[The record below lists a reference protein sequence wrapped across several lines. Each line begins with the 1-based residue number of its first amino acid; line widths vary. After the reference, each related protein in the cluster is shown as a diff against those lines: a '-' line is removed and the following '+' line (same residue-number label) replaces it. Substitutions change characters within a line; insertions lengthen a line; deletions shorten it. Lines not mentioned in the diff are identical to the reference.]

1 MIYEV
6 INQPKK
12 IETALLDR
20 AVSFASRYL
29 SIDIDLTIEFETLK
43 HHQYG
48 FCDYDEDE
56 IIITIAKRLS
66 PKDVVR
72 TLFHELV
79 HVQQYSEGR
88 LQNGNIWFGEK
99 VEIIYKDYPWEI
111 EAFEVEQKM
120 IEAFE
125 LSINS

>member
-20 AVSFASRYL
+20 AVFFASKYL
-29 SIDIDLTIEFETLK
+29 SIDIDLTIKFETLK
-43 HHQYG
+43 HYQYG
-48 FCDYDEDE
+48 LCDYDEDE
-56 IIITIAKRLS
+56 VTITIAKRLS

-79 HVQQYSEGR
+79 HVQQHSEGR
-88 LQNGNIWFGEK
+88 LEYGNIWLGEK
-99 VEIIYKDYPWEI
+99 IEGTYEDYPWEI

-120 IEAFE
+120 IDEFF
-125 LSINS
+125 